1 VPEPG
6 ESLSF
11 DGVPVAVLRV
21 GRDLPDPRG
30 VIRRAYRLGAET
42 AVLVR
47 PDGVVAWRHNGP
59 ADPAALVSA
68 VRTAVGQPVPAAVAV

>member
-1 VPEPG
+1 
-6 ESLSF
+6 
-11 DGVPVAVLRV
+11 VPVVVLRV

-47 PDGVVAWRHNGP
+47 PDGVVAWRHDGP
-59 ADPAALVSA
+59 ADPAALTSA
-68 VRTAVGQPVPAAVAV
+68 MRTAVGRAVPAAVAV